1 MDLIF
6 LRAFVVCCWEKTL
19 YCNRQVFVQ
28 FFSRRKQTFLLSI
41 RFLQQ
46 SFLHDSPCLFLK
58 IYFYNNRNI
67 NHKQQPKHK
76 QNTKRCLLT
85 TNLVSH
91 AQLKSVYWIYIDWK
105 KPQSTN
111 YLRDISRYIVG
122 DKEDIK
128 GEIRNKP
135 WGSAVTS

>member
-1 MDLIF
+1 MPTNN
-6 LRAFVVCCWEKTL
+6 ES
-19 YCNRQVFVQ
+19 RQ
-28 FFSRRKQTFLLSI
+28 S
-41 RFLQQ
+41 
-46 SFLHDSPCLFLK
+46 
-58 IYFYNNRNI
+58 
-67 NHKQQPKHK
+67 
-76 QNTKRCLLT
+76 
-85 TNLVSH
+85 
-91 AQLKSVYWIYIDWK
+91 QLKSVDWIYIDWK